1 MLHFVYVNGDK
12 ENQKNDLK
20 DTNKILLIFIRV
32 ALKNQTEMEDI
43 E

>member
-1 MLHFVYVNGDK
+1 MLHFVYVNRDK
-12 ENQKNDLK
+12 ENQNNDLK